1 MVYTNWYVS
10 YPTVSK
16 LVSATPLTRE
26 ARKEQTRT
34 AIVNAAKK
42 LFAKTGIEAT
52 SLDRIANEIGLT
64 KGAIYS
70 TFSSKDEVV
79 EAVAEAFSVSVQGE
93 DIFKPEIPLRDGL
106 RSLAEELMVARKRVT
121 DEIYILFLELFLY
134 QKRHQTWGKR
144 LSEEQRKSRA
154 EEGERL
160 EEVMKVRGDR
170 LSLSGPEFF
179 VALQALALGIL
190 LMLED
195 DPNSLSHESVVALF
209 ESLAE

>member
-1 MVYTNWYVS
+1 MVYTKQYVT
-10 YPTVSK
+10 YQTVSE
-16 LVSATPLTRE
+16 LVSAAPLTRE
-26 ARKEQTRT
+26 ARKEQTRA
-34 AIVNAAKK
+34 AIVNAARK

-79 EAVAEAFSVSVQGE
+79 EAVADAFSVSVQGE
-93 DIFKPEIPLRDGL
+93 AIFQPEIPMRDAL
-106 RSLAEELMVARKRVT
+106 RSLAEEIMVARKKVT

-144 LSEEQRKSRA
+144 LSEEQRQSRV
-154 EEGERL
+154 EEGQRLEKAMEARGERL
-160 EEVMKVRGDR
+160 
-170 LSLSGPEFF
+170 SISPSEFF

-195 DPNSLSHESVVALF
+195 DPNSLSQESVVALF
-209 ESLAE
+209 ESLAD

>member
-1 MVYTNWYVS
+1 MVYTNWYVA
-10 YPTVSK
+10 YQPVSTFM
-16 LVSATPLTRE
+16 SMAPLTRE
-26 ARKEQTRT
+26 ARKEQTRE
-34 AIVNAAKK
+34 AIVAAARK

-70 TFSSKDEVV
+70 TFSSKDELV

-93 DIFKPEIPLRDGL
+93 EIFKPEVPLRDAL
-106 RSLAEELMVARKRVT
+106 RSLAEEIMVARKKVT

-144 LSEEQRKSRA
+144 LSEEQRKSRI
-154 EEGERL
+154 EEGTRL
-160 EEVMKVRGDR
+160 EEVMKARGAR
-170 LSLSGPEFF
+170 LSLSGTEFF

-195 DPNSLSHESVVALF
+195 DPNSLSQESVVALF
-209 ESLAE
+209 ESLAD